1 MWYNCTMTL
10 RTLDIHIINFFRRS
24 LLIVARLGLFIV
36 FFWFG
41 ILKVVDMSPA
51 SPLVQALFERTI
63 SFMDF
68 GTFLFLF
75 GIFECV
81 IGIMFL
87 LPKVERIVIPLLAF
101 HLVTTIMPLFLLTQA
116 TWIAPFVPTLEGQ
129 YIIKNVLIVAAAIFV
144 AAHVHPW
151 SRRKLSPL

>member
-1 MWYNCTMTL
+1 MNF
-10 RTLDIHIINFFRRS
+10 RAIDIHIINFFRRS
-24 LLIVARLGLFIV
+24 SLVTARLGLFIV

-41 ILKVVDMSPA
+41 ILKVFDMSPA

-63 SFMDF
+63 YFMDF

-75 GIFECV
+75 GIFECI

-87 LPKVERIVIPLLAF
+87 LPKVERIVIPLLAI
-101 HLVTTIMPLFLLTQA
+101 HLVTTVMPLFLLTEA
-116 TWIAPFVPTLEGQ
+116 TWTMPFVPTLEGQ
-129 YIIKNVLIVAAAIFV
+129 YIIKNVLIVATAIFV

-151 SRRKLSPL
+151 SRRKLSHL

>member
-1 MWYNCTMTL
+1 MTL
-10 RTLDIHIINFFRRS
+10 NTIDIHIINFFRRS
-24 LLIVARLGLFIV
+24 SLVVARLGLFIV

-41 ILKVVDMSPA
+41 ILKVFDMSPA
-51 SPLVQALFERTI
+51 SPLVQALFEATI

-68 GTFLFLF
+68 PTFLFLF
-75 GIFECV
+75 GIFECI

-101 HLVTTIMPLFLLTQA
+101 HLITTMMPLFLLTEA
-116 TWIAPFVPTLEGQ
+116 TWTAPFVPTLEGQ
-129 YIIKNVLIVAAAIFV
+129 YIIKNVLIVATAIFV